1 MRILLAAFFAA
12 PLLLAGMTQAGAEKR
27 IFIIAN
33 SPDNYGVDRCLA
45 TGQAC
50 GAAAAS
56 AYCQS
61 KQFNAAA
68 SYRKVDRDEITGAV
82 PTGTACGRSGCDE
95 FVAIECT
102 R

>member
-1 MRILLAAFFAA
+1 MRSTLALLAIGATLLAASPA
-12 PLLLAGMTQAGAEKR
+12 QAEKR

-33 SPDNYGVDRCLA
+33 QPDGYGIDRCLTDGA
-45 TGQAC
+45 NC

-56 AYCQS
+56 AYCQARE
-61 KQFNAAA
+61 FTRAA
-68 SYRKVDRDEITGAV
+68 SYRRVDRDEITGAV
-82 PTGTACGRSGCDE
+82 PAGGACGRSGCDE